1 MKPRVAHLILLVPM
15 MFIVGCDASQFT
27 VNGVQ
32 TETVT
37 ADDITIDSDALTS
50 NLALMTPQS
59 SVRLGQKLGAS
70 LIGGFRKPDRAVLLK
85 ELPPGF
91 GSGFNSVGW
100 ESPERTVSMVGRE
113 DDLVL
118 ALDAW
123 NSISQEK
130 HDDILTR
137 YTFVYGEPTT
147 KIEGRTAKYAFWN
160 SGSVRLMI
168 CTVPETKETFT
179 VTTVL
184 GLATLMDRLRMNV
197 DSAQRD
203 VASADQML
211 STATAESGTN

>member
-1 MKPRVAHLILLVPM
+1 MKLRITHVFLLVPM
-15 MFIVGCDASQFT
+15 VFAVGCDSAQFS

-37 ADDITIDSDALTS
+37 ADDITFDNGALTS

-123 NSISQEK
+123 SSISQEK
-130 HDDILTR
+130 HDDIISR
-137 YTFVYGEPTT
+137 YIFVYGEPTA
-147 KIEGRTAKYAFWN
+147 KIEKQSATYAFWD

-168 CTVPETKETFT
+168 CTVPETKDTFT
-179 VTTVL
+179 VTSVL
-184 GLATLMDRLRMNV
+184 GLVSLMDRLRMNV

-203 VASADQML
+203 AAAADEML
-211 STATAESGTN
+211 RSATAETPAK